1 MITLIAVSGLG
12 IVCLL
17 LEILNLRKIL
27 VPLTLLVL
35 LGILGMTVAEFYS
48 GESFFYA
55 DSYNMIVSTS
65 YSRGFSI
72 LFITLATLIIAMS
85 PEFYKD
91 KIEKIAD
98 YVSLKIFLLAGAIAM
113 VSFGNLS
120 MFFIG
125 IEVLSISA
133 YVLASSSPER
143 VSSNEAG
150 MKYFIMGAFAS
161 SFILF
166 GIALVYGAIG
176 SFDIETI
183 TMLSV
188 IKSGDSLPI
197 WFNLGFVM
205 ILVGLLFKASVVPFH
220 FWAPDVYEGSPTLV
234 TTLMSTLVKV
244 AAIAALYK
252 SVVIF
257 GVAMTPAVQ
266 IAIVVFSILSLTVGN
281 ITALNQKNLKRMMAY
296 SGISHAGFMMM
307 DLLSNSSNATN
318 SLLYY
323 AAAYSLAGIAAFA
336 VIMAVSEGK
345 GHENI
350 ENLYGLARRNPL
362 MAGILTCALV
372 SLGGI
377 PVFAGF
383 FAKLF
388 MFTQMVDA
396 GYLILVIFGIIN
408 SIIAIFYYFGTANVM
423 FTQEPSS
430 EGALKVP
437 VKYVLVAIIAIILN
451 LILGI
456 YPSIIMNLSL

>member
-1 MITLIAVSGLG
+1 MSTLIAVSALG

-27 VPLTLLVL
+27 VPVTLLAL

-91 KIEKIAD
+91 KMEKIAD

-125 IEVLSISA
+125 IEVLSIAA
-133 YVLASSSPER
+133 YVLASSNPTR

-183 TMLSV
+183 TLVS
-188 IKSGDSLPI
+188 SLEGANLPI
-197 WFNLGFVM
+197 WFNMGFVM

-244 AAIAALYK
+244 AAIATLYK
-252 SVVIF
+252 IVVIL

-266 IAIVVFSILSLTVGN
+266 ITIVVLSILSLTVGN
-281 ITALNQKNLKRMMAY
+281 ITALNQKSLKRMMAY

-307 DLLSNSSNATN
+307 DLLSTSSNATN

-388 MFTQMVDA
+388 MFTQMIDA

-408 SIIAIFYYFGTANVM
+408 SIIAIFYYFGAANVM
-423 FTQEPSS
+423 FTKEPSS
-430 EGALKVP
+430 ETALKVP
-437 VKYVLVAIIAIILN
+437 VRYVLVASIAIILN

-456 YPSIIMNLSL
+456 YPSIIMSLSL

>member
-1 MITLIAVSGLG
+1 MSTLIAVSGLG

-27 VPLTLLVL
+27 VPVTLLL
-35 LGILGMTVAEFYS
+35 LVGILGMTIAEFYL
-48 GESFFYA
+48 GESFFDRDA
-55 DSYNMIVSTS
+55 YNMIVSTS

-72 LFITLATLIIAMS
+72 LFIILATLVIAMS

-91 KIEKIAD
+91 KMEKIAD
-98 YVSLKIFLLAGAIAM
+98 YVSLKVFLLAGAIAM

-125 IEVLSISA
+125 IEVLSIAA
-133 YVLASSSPER
+133 YVLASSNPTR

-176 SFDIETI
+176 SFDIATI
-183 TMLSV
+183 TQVSALE
-188 IKSGDSLPI
+188 GENLPI
-197 WFNLGFVM
+197 WFNMGFVM

-220 FWAPDVYEGSPTLV
+220 FWAPDVYEGSPTIV

-244 AAIAALYK
+244 AAIATLYK
-252 SVVIF
+252 VVVIL

-266 IAIVVFSILSLTVGN
+266 VSIGVFSILSLTVGN
-281 ITALNQKNLKRMMAY
+281 ITALNQKSLKRMMAY

-307 DLLSNSSNATN
+307 DLLSTSSNATN

-362 MAGILTCALV
+362 LAGILTCALV

-377 PVFAGF
+377 PIFAGF

-388 MFTQMVDA
+388 MFTQMIEA

-423 FTQEPSS
+423 FTKEPSS
-430 EGALKVP
+430 VTPLKVP
-437 VKYVLVAIIAIILN
+437 VRYILVASIAIILN

-456 YPSIIMNLSL
+456 YPSIIMSLSL

>member
-1 MITLIAVSGLG
+1 MSTLIAVSGLG

-27 VPLTLLVL
+27 VPVTLLAL

-85 PEFYKD
+85 PEFYKN
-91 KIEKIAD
+91 KMERIAD

-113 VSFGNLS
+113 ISFGNLS

-125 IEVLSISA
+125 IEVLSIAA
-133 YVLASSSPER
+133 YVLASSNPTR

-183 TMLSV
+183 VQVSTLE
-188 IKSGDSLPI
+188 GANLPI
-197 WFNLGFVM
+197 WFNMGFIM

-234 TTLMSTLVKV
+234 TALMSTLVKV

-252 SVVIF
+252 VVVLF

-266 IAIVVFSILSLTVGN
+266 ITIVVFSILSLTVGN
-281 ITALNQKNLKRMMAY
+281 ITALNQKSLKRMMAY
-296 SGISHAGFMMM
+296 SGISHAGFMIM
-307 DLLSNSSNATN
+307 DLLSTSTNATN

-350 ENLYGLARRNPL
+350 ENLHGLARRNPL

-388 MFTQMVDA
+388 MFTQMIDA

-408 SIIAIFYYFGTANVM
+408 SIIAIFYYFGAANVM
-423 FTQEPSS
+423 FTKEPSS
-430 EGALKVP
+430 EIALKVP
-437 VKYVLVAIIAIILN
+437 IRYVLVATIAIILN

-456 YPSIIMNLSL
+456 YPSIIMSLSL

>member
-1 MITLIAVSGLG
+1 MSTLIAVSALG

-27 VPLTLLVL
+27 VPVTLLAL

-85 PEFYKD
+85 PEFYKN
-91 KIEKIAD
+91 KMEKIAD

-125 IEVLSISA
+125 IEVLSIAA
-133 YVLASSSPER
+133 YVLASSNPTR

-183 TMLSV
+183 VQVSTLE
-188 IKSGDSLPI
+188 GANLPI
-197 WFNLGFVM
+197 WFNMGFIM

-234 TTLMSTLVKV
+234 TALMSTLVKV

-252 SVVIF
+252 VVVLF

-266 IAIVVFSILSLTVGN
+266 ITIVVFSILSLTVGN
-281 ITALNQKNLKRMMAY
+281 ITALNQKSLKRMMAY
-296 SGISHAGFMMM
+296 SGISHAGFMIM
-307 DLLSNSSNATN
+307 DLLSTSTNATN

-350 ENLYGLARRNPL
+350 ENLHGLARRNPL

-388 MFTQMVDA
+388 MFTQMIDA

-408 SIIAIFYYFGTANVM
+408 SIIAIFYYFGAANVM
-423 FTQEPSS
+423 FTKEPSS
-430 EGALKVP
+430 ETALKVP
-437 VKYVLVAIIAIILN
+437 VRYVLVASIAIILN

-456 YPSIIMNLSL
+456 YPSIIMSLSL

>member
-1 MITLIAVSGLG
+1 MSTLIAVSALG

-27 VPLTLLVL
+27 VPVTLLAL

-85 PEFYKD
+85 PEFYKN
-91 KIEKIAD
+91 KMEKIAD

-125 IEVLSISA
+125 IEVLSIAA
-133 YVLASSSPER
+133 YVLASSNPTR

-183 TMLSV
+183 VQVSTLE
-188 IKSGDSLPI
+188 GANLPI
-197 WFNLGFVM
+197 WFNMGFIM

-234 TTLMSTLVKV
+234 TALMSTLVKV

-252 SVVIF
+252 VVVLF

-266 IAIVVFSILSLTVGN
+266 ITIVVFSILSLTVGN
-281 ITALNQKNLKRMMAY
+281 ITALNQKSLKRMMAY
-296 SGISHAGFMMM
+296 SGISHAGFMIM
-307 DLLSNSSNATN
+307 DLLSTSTNATN

-350 ENLYGLARRNPL
+350 ENLHGLARRNPL

-388 MFTQMVDA
+388 MFTQMIDA

-408 SIIAIFYYFGTANVM
+408 SIIAIFYYFGAANVM
-423 FTQEPSS
+423 FTKEPSS
-430 EGALKVP
+430 EIALKVP
-437 VKYVLVAIIAIILN
+437 IRYVLVATIAIILN

-456 YPSIIMNLSL
+456 YPSIIMSLSL

>member
-1 MITLIAVSGLG
+1 MSTLIAVSGLG

-27 VPLTLLVL
+27 VPVTLLAL

-85 PEFYKD
+85 PEFYKN
-91 KIEKIAD
+91 KMEKIAD

-125 IEVLSISA
+125 IEVLSIAA
-133 YVLASSSPER
+133 YVLASSNPTR

-183 TMLSV
+183 VQVSTLE
-188 IKSGDSLPI
+188 GANLPI
-197 WFNLGFVM
+197 WFNMGFIM

-234 TTLMSTLVKV
+234 TALMSTLVKV

-252 SVVIF
+252 VVVLF

-266 IAIVVFSILSLTVGN
+266 ITIVVFSILSLTVGN
-281 ITALNQKNLKRMMAY
+281 ITALNQKSLKRMMAY
-296 SGISHAGFMMM
+296 SGISHAGFMIM
-307 DLLSNSSNATN
+307 DLLSTSTNATN

-336 VIMAVSEGK
+336 VILAVSEGK

-350 ENLYGLARRNPL
+350 ENLHGLARRNPL
-362 MAGILTCALV
+362 MAGIMTCALV

-377 PVFAGF
+377 PIFAGF

-388 MFTQMVDA
+388 MFTQMIDA

-408 SIIAIFYYFGTANVM
+408 SIIAIFYYFGAANVM
-423 FTQEPSS
+423 FTKEPSS
-430 EGALKVP
+430 ETALKVP
-437 VKYVLVAIIAIILN
+437 VRYVLVASIAIILN

-456 YPSIIMNLSL
+456 YPSIIMSLSL

>member
-1 MITLIAVSGLG
+1 MSTLIAVSGLG

-133 YVLASSSPER
+133 YVLASSSPAR

-176 SFDIETI
+176 SFDIDTI
-183 TMLSV
+183 IQVSTLE
-188 IKSGDSLPI
+188 GTNLPI
-197 WFNLGFVM
+197 WFNMGFVM

-281 ITALNQKNLKRMMAY
+281 ITALNQKSLKRMMAY

-350 ENLYGLARRNPL
+350 ENFYGLARRNPL

-437 VKYVLVAIIAIILN
+437 VKYVLVATIAIILN

>member
-1 MITLIAVSGLG
+1 MSTLIAVSGLG

-27 VPLTLLVL
+27 VPVTLLAL
-35 LGILGMTVAEFYS
+35 LGILGITVAEFYS

-55 DSYNMIVSTS
+55 DSYNMIVGTS

-85 PEFYKD
+85 PEFYKN
-91 KIEKIAD
+91 KMEKIAD

-125 IEVLSISA
+125 IEVLSIAA
-133 YVLASSSPER
+133 YVLASSNPTR

-183 TMLSV
+183 LQVSALE
-188 IKSGDSLPI
+188 GANLPI
-197 WFNLGFVM
+197 WFNMGFVM

-234 TTLMSTLVKV
+234 AALMSTLVKV

-252 SVVIF
+252 VVVLF
-257 GVAMTPAVQ
+257 GVAMTPTVQ
-266 IAIVVFSILSLTVGN
+266 ITIVVFSILSLTVGN
-281 ITALNQKNLKRMMAY
+281 ITALNQKSLKRMMAY
-296 SGISHAGFMMM
+296 SGISHAGFMIM
-307 DLLSNSSNATN
+307 DLLSTSTNATN

-350 ENLYGLARRNPL
+350 ENLHGLARRNPL

-388 MFTQMVDA
+388 MFTQMIDA

-408 SIIAIFYYFGTANVM
+408 SIIAIFYYFGAANVM
-423 FTQEPSS
+423 FTKEPSS
-430 EGALKVP
+430 ETALKVP
-437 VKYVLVAIIAIILN
+437 VRYVIVATIAIILN

-456 YPSIIMNLSL
+456 YPSIIMSLSL

>member
-1 MITLIAVSGLG
+1 MSTLIAVSGLG

-27 VPLTLLVL
+27 VPVTLLAL

-91 KIEKIAD
+91 KMEKIAD

-125 IEVLSISA
+125 IEVLSIAA
-133 YVLASSSPER
+133 YVLASSNPTR

-183 TMLSV
+183 VQVSTLE
-188 IKSGDSLPI
+188 GANLPI
-197 WFNLGFVM
+197 WFNMGFIM

-234 TTLMSTLVKV
+234 TALMSTLVKV

-252 SVVIF
+252 VVVLF

-266 IAIVVFSILSLTVGN
+266 ITIVVFSILSLTVGN
-281 ITALNQKNLKRMMAY
+281 ITALNQKSLKRMMAY
-296 SGISHAGFMMM
+296 SGISHAGFMIM
-307 DLLSNSSNATN
+307 DLLSTSTNATN

-350 ENLYGLARRNPL
+350 ENLHGLARRNPL

-388 MFTQMVDA
+388 MFTQMIDA

-408 SIIAIFYYFGTANVM
+408 SIIAIFYYFGAANVM
-423 FTQEPSS
+423 FTKEPSS
-430 EGALKVP
+430 ETSLKVP
-437 VKYVLVAIIAIILN
+437 VRYVLVATIAIILN

-456 YPSIIMNLSL
+456 YPSIIMSLSL

>member
-1 MITLIAVSGLG
+1 MSTLIAVSGLG

-27 VPLTLLVL
+27 VPITLLL
-35 LGILGMTVAEFYS
+35 LVGILGMTIAEFYL
-48 GESFFYA
+48 GKSFFEA
-55 DSYNMIVSTS
+55 DAYNMVVSS
-65 YSRGFSI
+65 SFSRGFSA
-72 LFITLATLIIAMS
+72 LFVTLATLIIAMS
-85 PEFYKD
+85 PEFYKT
-91 KIEKIAD
+91 KMEKIAD
-98 YVSLKIFLLAGAIAM
+98 YVSLKIFLLAGAVAM

-125 IEVLSISA
+125 IEVLSIAA
-133 YVLASSSPER
+133 YVLASSNPER
-143 VSSNEAG
+143 KSSNEAG

-183 TMLSV
+183 TEVSTLQ
-188 IKSGDSLPI
+188 GADLPI
-197 WFNLGFVM
+197 WFNMGFIM

-244 AAIAALYK
+244 AAIATLYK
-252 SVVIF
+252 VVMIF

-266 IAIVVFSILSLTVGN
+266 ISIVAFSILSLTVGN
-281 ITALNQKNLKRMMAY
+281 ITALNQKSLKRMMAY
-296 SGISHAGFMMM
+296 SGISHAGFMIM
-307 DLLSNSSNATN
+307 DLLSANSSANT
-318 SLLYY
+318 LLYY

-345 GHENI
+345 GHENV

-362 MAGILTCALV
+362 LAGILTCALL

-377 PVFAGF
+377 PIFAGF

-388 MFTQMVDA
+388 MFTQMIEA

-408 SIIAIFYYFGTANVM
+408 SIIAIFYYFGAANVM
-423 FTQEPSS
+423 FTKEPSS
-430 EGALKVP
+430 DTTLKVP
-437 VKYVLVAIIAIILN
+437 VRYVLVATIAIILN

-456 YPSIIMNLSL
+456 YPSVIMSLSL

>member
-1 MITLIAVSGLG
+1 MSTLIAVSGLG

-150 MKYFIMGAFAS
+150 MKYFVMGAFAS

-176 SFDIETI
+176 SFDIDRIIQVSTLEGTN
-183 TMLSV
+183 
-188 IKSGDSLPI
+188 LPI
-197 WFNLGFVM
+197 WFNMGFVM

-257 GVAMTPAVQ
+257 GVAMIPAVK

-281 ITALNQKNLKRMMAY
+281 ITALNQKSLKRMMAY

-437 VKYVLVAIIAIILN
+437 VKYVLVATIAIILN

>member
-1 MITLIAVSGLG
+1 MSTLIAVSGLG

-133 YVLASSSPER
+133 YVLASSSPAR

-176 SFDIETI
+176 SFDIDTI
-183 TMLSV
+183 IQVSTLE
-188 IKSGDSLPI
+188 GTNLPI
-197 WFNLGFVM
+197 WFNMGFVM

-257 GVAMTPAVQ
+257 GVAMTPAVK

-281 ITALNQKNLKRMMAY
+281 ITALNQKSLKRMMAY

-437 VKYVLVAIIAIILN
+437 VRYVLVATIAIILN

>member
-1 MITLIAVSGLG
+1 MSTLIAVSGLG

-176 SFDIETI
+176 SFDIDRIIQVSTLEGTN
-183 TMLSV
+183 
-188 IKSGDSLPI
+188 LPI
-197 WFNLGFVM
+197 WFNMGFVM

-257 GVAMTPAVQ
+257 GVAMIPAVK

-281 ITALNQKNLKRMMAY
+281 ITALNQKSLKRMMAY

-437 VKYVLVAIIAIILN
+437 VKYVLVATIAIILN

>member
-1 MITLIAVSGLG
+1 MSTLIAVSGLG

-27 VPLTLLVL
+27 VPVTLLAL
-35 LGILGMTVAEFYS
+35 MGILGMTAAEFCS

-55 DSYNMIVSTS
+55 DTSHMIISTS
-65 YSRGFSI
+65 FSRGFSI
-72 LFITLATLIIAMS
+72 LFIILATLIIAMS

-91 KIEKIAD
+91 EIKKIAD
-98 YVSLKIFLLAGAIAM
+98 YVSLKIFILAGAVAM

-120 MFFIG
+120 MLFIG
-125 IEVLSISA
+125 IEVLSIAA
-133 YVLASSSPER
+133 YVLAASNPVR
-143 VSSNEAG
+143 ITSNEAG

-176 SFDIETI
+176 SFDVATI
-183 TMLSV
+183 IQV
-188 IKSGDSLPI
+188 SGSEGANLPV
-197 WFNLGFVM
+197 WFNIGFVM

-234 TTLMSTLVKV
+234 TALMSTLVKV
-244 AAIAALYK
+244 AAIATLYK
-252 SVVIF
+252 VVMIL
-257 GVAMTPAVQ
+257 GVAITPPVQ
-266 IAIVVFSILSLTVGN
+266 IAIVIFSILSLTVGN

-307 DLLSNSSNATN
+307 SLLSTNSNAAG

-345 GHENI
+345 GHSNI
-350 ENLYGLARRNPL
+350 ENLHGLARRNPL

-377 PVFAGF
+377 PIFAGF

-388 MFTQMVDA
+388 MFTQMVEA
-396 GYLILVIFGIIN
+396 GYLILVIVGIIN
-408 SIIAIFYYFGTANVM
+408 SIIAIFYYFGAANVM
-423 FTQEPSS
+423 FTKDPADETP
-430 EGALKVP
+430 LKIP
-437 VKYVLVAIIAIILN
+437 VRYMLVACIAIILN

-456 YPSIIMNLSL
+456 YPSLIMNLSL

>member
-1 MITLIAVSGLG
+1 MSTLIAVSGLG

-27 VPLTLLVL
+27 VPVTLLAL
-35 LGILGMTVAEFYS
+35 LGILGITVAEFYS

-55 DSYNMIVSTS
+55 DSYNMIVGTS

-85 PEFYKD
+85 PEFYKNKMD
-91 KIEKIAD
+91 KIAD

-125 IEVLSISA
+125 IEVLSIAA
-133 YVLASSSPER
+133 YVLASSNPTR

-183 TMLSV
+183 VQVSTLE
-188 IKSGDSLPI
+188 GANLPI
-197 WFNLGFVM
+197 WFNMGFVM

-234 TTLMSTLVKV
+234 AALMSTLVKV

-252 SVVIF
+252 VVVLF
-257 GVAMTPAVQ
+257 GVAMTPTVQ
-266 IAIVVFSILSLTVGN
+266 ITIVVFSILSLTVGN
-281 ITALNQKNLKRMMAY
+281 ITALNQKSLKRMMAY
-296 SGISHAGFMMM
+296 SGISHAGFMIM
-307 DLLSNSSNATN
+307 DLLSTSTNATN

-323 AAAYSLAGIAAFA
+323 AAAYSLAGVAAFA

-350 ENLYGLARRNPL
+350 ENLHGLARRNPL

-388 MFTQMVDA
+388 MFTQMIDA

-408 SIIAIFYYFGTANVM
+408 SIIAIFYYFGAANVM
-423 FTQEPSS
+423 FTKEPSS
-430 EGALKVP
+430 ETALKVP
-437 VKYVLVAIIAIILN
+437 VRYVIVATIAIILN

-456 YPSIIMNLSL
+456 YPSIIMSLSL

>member
-1 MITLIAVSGLG
+1 MSTLIAVSGLG

-27 VPLTLLVL
+27 VSVTLLAL

-65 YSRGFSI
+65 YSRGFSV

-85 PEFYKD
+85 PEFYKN
-91 KIEKIAD
+91 KMEKIAD

-125 IEVLSISA
+125 IEVLSIAA
-133 YVLASSSPER
+133 YVLASSNPTR

-183 TMLSV
+183 VQVSTLE
-188 IKSGDSLPI
+188 GANLPI
-197 WFNLGFVM
+197 WFNMGFIM

-234 TTLMSTLVKV
+234 TALMSTLVKV

-252 SVVIF
+252 VVVLF

-266 IAIVVFSILSLTVGN
+266 ITIVVFSILSLTVGN
-281 ITALNQKNLKRMMAY
+281 ITALNQKSLKRMMAY
-296 SGISHAGFMMM
+296 SGISHAGFMIM
-307 DLLSNSSNATN
+307 DLLSTSTNATN

-350 ENLYGLARRNPL
+350 ENLHGLARRNPL

-388 MFTQMVDA
+388 MFTQMIDA

-408 SIIAIFYYFGTANVM
+408 SIIAIFYYFGAANVM
-423 FTQEPSS
+423 FTKEPSS
-430 EGALKVP
+430 ETALKVP
-437 VKYVLVAIIAIILN
+437 VRYVLVASIAIILN

-456 YPSIIMNLSL
+456 YPSIIMSLSL

>member
-1 MITLIAVSGLG
+1 MSTLIAVSGLG

-27 VPLTLLVL
+27 VPVTLLAL

-48 GESFFYA
+48 GEPFFYA

-91 KIEKIAD
+91 KMEKIAD

-125 IEVLSISA
+125 IEVLSIAA
-133 YVLASSSPER
+133 YVLASSNPTR

-183 TMLSV
+183 TLVS
-188 IKSGDSLPI
+188 SLEGANLPI
-197 WFNLGFVM
+197 WFNMGFVM

-244 AAIAALYK
+244 AAIATLYK
-252 SVVIF
+252 IVVIL

-266 IAIVVFSILSLTVGN
+266 ITIVVLSILSLTVGN
-281 ITALNQKNLKRMMAY
+281 ITALNQKSLKRMMAY

-307 DLLSNSSNATN
+307 DLLSTSSNATN

-388 MFTQMVDA
+388 MFTQMIDA

-408 SIIAIFYYFGTANVM
+408 SIIAIFYYFGAANVM
-423 FTQEPSS
+423 FTKEPSS
-430 EGALKVP
+430 ETALKVP
-437 VKYVLVAIIAIILN
+437 VRYVLVASIAIILN

-456 YPSIIMNLSL
+456 YPSIIMSLSL

>member
-1 MITLIAVSGLG
+1 MSTLIAVSGLG

-133 YVLASSSPER
+133 YVLASSSPAR

-176 SFDIETI
+176 SFDIDTI
-183 TMLSV
+183 IQVSTLE
-188 IKSGDSLPI
+188 GTNLPI
-197 WFNLGFVM
+197 WFNMGFVM

-257 GVAMTPAVQ
+257 GVAMIPAVK

-281 ITALNQKNLKRMMAY
+281 ITALNQKSLKRMMAY

-437 VKYVLVAIIAIILN
+437 VKYVLVATIAIILN

>member
-1 MITLIAVSGLG
+1 MSTLIAVSALG

-27 VPLTLLVL
+27 VPVTLLAL

-85 PEFYKD
+85 PEFYKN
-91 KIEKIAD
+91 KMEKIAD

-125 IEVLSISA
+125 IEVLSIAA
-133 YVLASSSPER
+133 YVLASCNPTR

-183 TMLSV
+183 VQVSTLE
-188 IKSGDSLPI
+188 GANLPI
-197 WFNLGFVM
+197 WFNMGFIM

-234 TTLMSTLVKV
+234 TALMSTLVKV

-252 SVVIF
+252 VVVLF

-266 IAIVVFSILSLTVGN
+266 ITIVVFSILSLTVGN
-281 ITALNQKNLKRMMAY
+281 ITALNQKSLKRMMAY
-296 SGISHAGFMMM
+296 SGISHAGFMIM
-307 DLLSNSSNATN
+307 DLLSTSTNATN

-350 ENLYGLARRNPL
+350 ENLHGLARRNPL

-388 MFTQMVDA
+388 MFTQMIDA

-408 SIIAIFYYFGTANVM
+408 SIIAIFYYFGAANVM
-423 FTQEPSS
+423 FTKEPSS
-430 EGALKVP
+430 EIALKVP
-437 VKYVLVAIIAIILN
+437 IRYVLVATIAIILN

-456 YPSIIMNLSL
+456 YPSIIMSLSL

>member
-1 MITLIAVSGLG
+1 MSTLIAVSGLG

-150 MKYFIMGAFAS
+150 MKYFVMGAFAS

-176 SFDIETI
+176 SFDIDRIIQVSTLEGTN
-183 TMLSV
+183 
-188 IKSGDSLPI
+188 LPI
-197 WFNLGFVM
+197 WFNMGFVM

-257 GVAMTPAVQ
+257 GVAMTPAVK

-281 ITALNQKNLKRMMAY
+281 ITALNQKSLKRMMAY

-430 EGALKVP
+430 EGALKVS
-437 VKYVLVAIIAIILN
+437 VKYVLVATIAIILN

>member
-1 MITLIAVSGLG
+1 MSTLIAVSGLG

-133 YVLASSSPER
+133 YVLASSSPAR

-176 SFDIETI
+176 SFDIDTI
-183 TMLSV
+183 IQVSTLE
-188 IKSGDSLPI
+188 GTNLPI
-197 WFNLGFVM
+197 WFNMGFVM

-281 ITALNQKNLKRMMAY
+281 ITALNQKSLKRMMAY

-350 ENLYGLARRNPL
+350 ENFYGLARRNPL

-437 VKYVLVAIIAIILN
+437 VRYVLVATIAIILN

>member
-1 MITLIAVSGLG
+1 MSTLIAVSGLG

-133 YVLASSSPER
+133 YVLASSSPAR

-176 SFDIETI
+176 SFDIDTI
-183 TMLSV
+183 IQVSTLE
-188 IKSGDSLPI
+188 GTNLPI

-266 IAIVVFSILSLTVGN
+266 ISIVVFSILSLTVGN
-281 ITALNQKNLKRMMAY
+281 ITALNQKSLKRMMAY

-307 DLLSNSSNATN
+307 DLLSNSTNATN

-437 VKYVLVAIIAIILN
+437 VKYVLVATIAIILN

>member
-133 YVLASSSPER
+133 YVLASSSPAR

-176 SFDIETI
+176 SFDIDTI
-183 TMLSV
+183 IQVSTLE
-188 IKSGDSLPI
+188 GTNLPI
-197 WFNLGFVM
+197 WFNMGFVM

-266 IAIVVFSILSLTVGN
+266 ISIVVFSILSLTVGN
-281 ITALNQKNLKRMMAY
+281 ITALNQKSLKRMMAY

-437 VKYVLVAIIAIILN
+437 VRYVLVATIAIILN

>member
-1 MITLIAVSGLG
+1 MSTLIAVSALG

-27 VPLTLLVL
+27 VPVTLLAL

-85 PEFYKD
+85 PEFYKN
-91 KIEKIAD
+91 KMEKIAD

-125 IEVLSISA
+125 IEVLSIAA
-133 YVLASSSPER
+133 YVLASSNPTR

-183 TMLSV
+183 VQVSTFE
-188 IKSGDSLPI
+188 GANLPI
-197 WFNLGFVM
+197 WFNMGFIM

-234 TTLMSTLVKV
+234 TALMSTLVKV

-252 SVVIF
+252 VVVLF

-266 IAIVVFSILSLTVGN
+266 ITIVVFSILSLTVGN
-281 ITALNQKNLKRMMAY
+281 ITALNQKSLKRMMAY
-296 SGISHAGFMMM
+296 SGISHAGFMIM
-307 DLLSNSSNATN
+307 DLLSTSTNATN

-350 ENLYGLARRNPL
+350 ENLHGLARRNPL

-388 MFTQMVDA
+388 MFTQMIDA

-408 SIIAIFYYFGTANVM
+408 SIIAIFYYFGAANVM
-423 FTQEPSS
+423 FTKEPSS
-430 EGALKVP
+430 ETALKVP
-437 VKYVLVAIIAIILN
+437 VRYVLVASIAIILN

-456 YPSIIMNLSL
+456 YPSIIMSLSL

>member
-1 MITLIAVSGLG
+1 MSTLIAVSGLG

-27 VPLTLLVL
+27 VPLTLLLL

-150 MKYFIMGAFAS
+150 MKYFVMGAFAS

-176 SFDIETI
+176 SFDIDRIIQVSTLEGTN
-183 TMLSV
+183 
-188 IKSGDSLPI
+188 LPI
-197 WFNLGFVM
+197 WFNMGFVM

-266 IAIVVFSILSLTVGN
+266 ISIVVFSILSLTVGN
-281 ITALNQKNLKRMMAY
+281 ITALNQKSLKRMMAY

-437 VKYVLVAIIAIILN
+437 VKYVLVATIAIILN

>member
-1 MITLIAVSGLG
+1 MSTLIAVSGLG

-113 VSFGNLS
+113 VSFGSLS

-133 YVLASSSPER
+133 YVLASSSPAR

-176 SFDIETI
+176 SFDIDTI
-183 TMLSV
+183 IQVSTLE
-188 IKSGDSLPI
+188 GTNLPI

-266 IAIVVFSILSLTVGN
+266 ISIVVFSILSLTVGN
-281 ITALNQKNLKRMMAY
+281 ITALNQKSLKRMMAY

-437 VKYVLVAIIAIILN
+437 VKYVLVATIAIILN

>member
-1 MITLIAVSGLG
+1 MSTLIAVSGLG

-27 VPLTLLVL
+27 VPVTLLL
-35 LGILGMTVAEFYS
+35 LAGILGMTIAEFYL
-48 GESFFYA
+48 GESFFYR
-55 DSYNMIVSTS
+55 DDYNMIVSTS

-72 LFITLATLIIAMS
+72 LFIILATFVIAMS

-98 YVSLKIFLLAGAIAM
+98 YVSLKVFLLSGAIAM

-125 IEVLSISA
+125 IEVLSIAA
-133 YVLASSSPER
+133 YVLAASNPGR
-143 VSSNEAG
+143 ISSNEAG

-176 SFDIETI
+176 SFDIAII
-183 TMLSV
+183 TEVS
-188 IKSGDSLPI
+188 KAEGANLPI
-197 WFNLGFVM
+197 WFNMGFIM

-244 AAIAALYK
+244 AAIATLYK
-252 SVVIF
+252 VVVIM
-257 GVAMTPAVQ
+257 GAAMTPAVQ
-266 IAIVVFSILSLTVGN
+266 ISIVVFSILSLTVGN
-281 ITALNQKNLKRMMAY
+281 ITALNQKSLKRMMAY

-307 DLLSNSSNATN
+307 DLLSTSSDAAN

-323 AAAYSLAGIAAFA
+323 ASAYSLAGIAGFA

-345 GHENI
+345 GHENV
-350 ENLYGLARRNPL
+350 ENLHGLAKRNPL
-362 MAGILTCALV
+362 LAGILTCALV

-377 PVFAGF
+377 PIFAGF

-423 FTQEPSS
+423 FTKEPASESS
-430 EGALKVP
+430 LKVP
-437 VKYVLVAIIAIILN
+437 VRYVLVASIAIILN
-451 LILGI
+451 IILGI
-456 YPSIIMNLSL
+456 YPSLIMGLSL

>member
-1 MITLIAVSGLG
+1 MSTLIAVSGLG

-133 YVLASSSPER
+133 YVLASSSPAR

-176 SFDIETI
+176 SFDIDTI
-183 TMLSV
+183 IQVSTLE
-188 IKSGDSLPI
+188 GTNLPI
-197 WFNLGFVM
+197 WFNMGFVM

-266 IAIVVFSILSLTVGN
+266 ISIVVFSILSLTVGN
-281 ITALNQKNLKRMMAY
+281 ITALNQKSLKRMMAY

-437 VKYVLVAIIAIILN
+437 VRYVLVATIAIILN

>member
-1 MITLIAVSGLG
+1 MSTLIAVSALG

-27 VPLTLLVL
+27 VSVTLLAL

-48 GESFFYA
+48 GEPFFYA
-55 DSYNMIVSTS
+55 DRYNMIVSTS

-91 KIEKIAD
+91 KMEKIAD

-113 VSFGNLS
+113 VSFVNLS

-125 IEVLSISA
+125 IEVLSIAA
-133 YVLASSSPER
+133 YILASSNPTR

-183 TMLSV
+183 TLVS
-188 IKSGDSLPI
+188 SLEGANLPI
-197 WFNLGFVM
+197 WFNMGFVM

-244 AAIAALYK
+244 AAIATLYK
-252 SVVIF
+252 IVVIL

-266 IAIVVFSILSLTVGN
+266 ITIVVLSILSLTVGN
-281 ITALNQKNLKRMMAY
+281 ITALNQKSLKRMMAY

-307 DLLSNSSNATN
+307 DLLSTSSNATN

-388 MFTQMVDA
+388 MFTQMIDA

-408 SIIAIFYYFGTANVM
+408 SIIAIFYYFGAANVM
-423 FTQEPSS
+423 FTKEPSS
-430 EGALKVP
+430 ETALKVP
-437 VKYVLVAIIAIILN
+437 VRYVLVASIAIILN

-456 YPSIIMNLSL
+456 YPSIIMSLSL

>member
-1 MITLIAVSGLG
+1 MSTLIAVSGLG

-133 YVLASSSPER
+133 YVLASSSPAR

-176 SFDIETI
+176 SFDIDTI
-183 TMLSV
+183 IQVSTLE
-188 IKSGDSLPI
+188 GTNLPI
-197 WFNLGFVM
+197 WFNMGFVM

-266 IAIVVFSILSLTVGN
+266 ISIVVFSILSLTVGN
-281 ITALNQKNLKRMMAY
+281 ITALNQKSLKRMMAY

-437 VKYVLVAIIAIILN
+437 VKYVLVATIAIILN

>member
-1 MITLIAVSGLG
+1 MSTLIAVSGLG

-150 MKYFIMGAFAS
+150 MKYFVMGAFAS

-176 SFDIETI
+176 SFDIDRIIQVSTLEGTN
-183 TMLSV
+183 
-188 IKSGDSLPI
+188 LPI
-197 WFNLGFVM
+197 WFNMGFVM

-257 GVAMTPAVQ
+257 GVAMTPAVK

-281 ITALNQKNLKRMMAY
+281 ITALNQKSLKRMMAY

-437 VKYVLVAIIAIILN
+437 VRYVLVATIAIILN